1 MKTPMYRIQ
10 WNNGFWK
17 IFNLH
22 TYRDEAIVHTEA
34 EAKEAL
40 KG

>member
-1 MKTPMYRIQ
+1 MYRIQ

-17 IFNLH
+17 IFNTK
-22 TYRDEAIVHTEA
+22 TYRDEAIYPTKVLA
-34 EAKEAL
+34 EEAL